1 MSTDWIAIIMAF
13 LQALPT
19 LVPEVTAIIDAIIAI
34 FNQNPTPA
42 NQARIAKLQGIK
54 AALPVSKP

>member
-1 MSTDWIAIIMAF
+1 MNWMAIIMAL

-19 LVPEVTAIIDAIIAI
+19 LIPEVTAIIDAIIAI

-42 NQARIAKLQGIK
+42 NQANVAFLTTLK
-54 AALPVSKP
+54 AGLAATKRP

>member
-1 MSTDWIAIIMAF
+1 MSNWLPYILAF

-19 LVPEVTAIIDAIIAI
+19 LIPEITTIIDAIIAI

-42 NQARIAKLQGIK
+42 NQARIANLQQIK
-54 AALPVSKP
+54 AGLPAKP